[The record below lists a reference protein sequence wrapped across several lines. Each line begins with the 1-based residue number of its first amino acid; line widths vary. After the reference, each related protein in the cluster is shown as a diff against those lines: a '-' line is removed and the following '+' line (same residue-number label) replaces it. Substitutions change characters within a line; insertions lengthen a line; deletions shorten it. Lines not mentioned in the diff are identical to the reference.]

1 MKMNFR
7 EVNKKLNE
15 IKLNIER
22 SKARFFISLKYSN
35 QENEALK
42 DLDFYQDQLEHF
54 RNTKIS
60 RVNVNLCKQ

>member
-1 MKMNFR
+1 MNFR

-42 DLDFYQDQLEHF
+42 DLDFYQDQLEQF

-60 RVNVNLCKQ
+60 QVNVNLCKQ

>member
-1 MKMNFR
+1 MNFR

-22 SKARFFISLKYSN
+22 SKVKFYLSFKYS
-35 QENEALK
+35 EREKEALK
-42 DLDFYQDQLEHF
+42 ELYFYQDQLEQF

-60 RVNVNLCKQ
+60 EINL

>member
-1 MKMNFR
+1 MNMNFK

-15 IKLNIER
+15 IKLNIE
-22 SKARFFISLKYSN
+22 KAKAKFFVSLKYSN

-42 DLDFYQDQLEHF
+42 DLEFYQEQLAQF

-60 RVNVNLCKQ
+60 EIV